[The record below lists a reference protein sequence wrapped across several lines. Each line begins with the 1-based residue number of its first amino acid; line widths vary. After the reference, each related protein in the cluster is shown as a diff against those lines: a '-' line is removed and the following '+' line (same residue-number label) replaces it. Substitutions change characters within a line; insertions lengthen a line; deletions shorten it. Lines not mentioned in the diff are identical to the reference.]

1 MNETAIQVEAVK
13 SRFTTSGKA
22 AMRETAIHVEGVK
35 KRFGALEVLRGVDL
49 TIPSGE
55 FAAVIGK
62 SGSGKSTLLGI
73 VSGLETADDGR
84 VLVQGQDLSKLDE
97 TQKAELRRHAIGIV
111 FQSFNLIP
119 SLSALENILLPTFF
133 EKEESAADMRR
144 RAVELLKQVGLGDR
158 MRHRPSEL
166 SGGEQQRVAIA
177 RALINHPSIL
187 LADEP
192 TGNLDAETG
201 ATVLD
206 LLLDMS
212 RTFATTLL
220 VVTHDA
226 EIAAKADMIIE
237 MKNGRIQHENA

>member
-1 MNETAIQVEAVK
+1 
-13 SRFTTSGKA
+13 
-22 AMRETAIHVEGVK
+22 MRETAIHVEGAK
-35 KRFGALEVLRGVDL
+35 KRFGALDVLRGVDL
-49 TIPSGE
+49 KILTGE

-73 VSGLETADDGR
+73 VSGLEKVDDGR
-84 VLVQGQDLSKLDE
+84 VFVQGRDLSKLDE
-97 TQKAELRRHAIGIV
+97 TQKAELRRQAIGVV
-111 FQSFNLIP
+111 FQNFNLIP
-119 SLSALENILLPTFF
+119 SLSALENVLLPTFF
-133 EKEESAADMRR
+133 EKNEPAADIHR

-177 RALINHPSIL
+177 RALINKPSIL

-201 ATVLD
+201 AAVLD

-212 RTFATTLL
+212 RSFATTLL
-220 VVTHDA
+220 VVTHDV
-226 EIAAKADMIIE
+226 EIAAKADTIIE
-237 MKNGRIQHENA
+237 MKNGRIEHENT

>member
-1 MNETAIQVEAVK
+1 
-13 SRFTTSGKA
+13 
-22 AMRETAIHVEGVK
+22 MRETAIHVEGVK

-49 TIPSGE
+49 KIPTGE

-73 VSGLETADDGR
+73 VSGLEKVDDGR
-84 VLVQGQDLSKLDE
+84 VFVQGRDLSKLDE
-97 TQKAELRRHAIGIV
+97 TQKAELRRQAIGVV
-111 FQSFNLIP
+111 FQNFNLIP
-119 SLSALENILLPTFF
+119 SLSALENVLLPTFF
-133 EKEESAADMRR
+133 EKKEPAADMHR

-177 RALINHPSIL
+177 RALINKPSIL

-201 ATVLD
+201 AAVLD

-212 RTFATTLL
+212 RRFATTLL

-226 EIAAKADMIIE
+226 EIAAKADTIIE
-237 MKNGRIQHENA
+237 MKNGRIEHENA

>member
-1 MNETAIQVEAVK
+1 MNETAIQVEAAK
-13 SRFTTSGKA
+13 SRGTTSGKA
-22 AMRETAIHVEGVK
+22 GMRETAIHVEGVK
-35 KRFGALEVLRGVDL
+35 KRYGTLEVLHGVDL
-49 TIPSGE
+49 NVPAGE

-73 VSGLETADDGR
+73 VSGLEKADDGR
-84 VLVQGQDLSKLDE
+84 VLIQGQDLSKLDE
-97 TQKAELRRHAIGIV
+97 TRKAELRRQAIGIV
-111 FQSFNLIP
+111 FQNFNLIP
-119 SLSALENILLPTFF
+119 SLSTLENVLLPTFF
-133 EKEESAADMRR
+133 EKKEFAADVHQ

-177 RALINHPSIL
+177 RALINQPSIL

-220 VVTHDA
+220 VVTHDT
-226 EIAAKADMIIE
+226 EIAAKADMIIK
-237 MKNGRIQHENA
+237 MKDGRIQHENA